1 MTVNDPA
8 QPTGDR
14 TGRVAIVTGAGAG
27 IGAAVARRLAAD
39 GATVAVWD
47 VSADAAE
54 GTVAEIRR
62 SGGTARAYAVDV
74 TDGASVRTASNA
86 VAADLGGVDVLAN
99 IAGVVRYGTV
109 VEMSEE
115 DWDLIV
121 DTNLKGIF
129 LTAKHVVPHL
139 QRRGGGVIVNTASAQ
154 AFASQPRVAA
164 YTATKGAIVAM
175 TRALAVDHAGDGIR
189 AVCVCP
195 GSVRTPML
203 RYGAEMISPDVDADE
218 TMQSW
223 GSRHP
228 LGTLIEPEDV
238 ANLVAFLT
246 SEQAAA
252 ITGAPYLIDAGLTSR
267 LGV

>member
-1 MTVNDPA
+1 MTDPV
-8 QPTGDR
+8 QPDAAR
-14 TGRVAIVTGAGAG
+14 AARVAIVTGAGAG

-39 GATVAVWD
+39 GAAVAAWD
-47 VSADAAE
+47 ADAEAAE
-54 GTVAEIRR
+54 DTATEIRR
-62 SGGTARAYAVDV
+62 TGGTARAYAVDV
-74 TDGASVRTASNA
+74 ADGAGVRTASDA
-86 VAADLGGVDVLAN
+86 VVADLGGVDVLAN
-99 IAGVVRYGTV
+99 VAGVVRYGTV

-115 DWDLIV
+115 DWDLMV

-129 LTAKHVVPHL
+129 LTAKYVVPHL

-175 TRALAVDHAGDGIR
+175 TRALAVDHAADGIR

-195 GSVRTPML
+195 GSVHTPML
-203 RYGAEMISPDVDADE
+203 RYGAEMISPDADPDE
-218 TMQSW
+218 TMRSW
-223 GSRHP
+223 GSQHP
-228 LGTLIEPEDV
+228 LGVLIEPEDV

-246 SEQAAA
+246 SAQAGA